1 MKRLQ
6 VLALFLPLLLFLG
19 GCGKALY
26 ISKLGWHQAF
36 LTFRSTPVQEIL
48 EDDQIGAEAKEKI
61 RFIQEVKRY
70 GEKRIGLKRTGS
82 YSKYFEVKGPI
93 LHVVTASEKDRLK
106 PYDWTFPIIGKV
118 TYKGFF
124 TRREA
129 LEEAQGLKARGYDT
143 FVRPAG
149 AYSTLGWLND
159 PILSSMLKWDE
170 GSLTNLILH
179 EMAHGTVY
187 FKRDCDLNE
196 QMATF
201 VGNQGAINFL
211 GQRYGSGSREML
223 EAVEAQED
231 DLLFSRWIDQ
241 ACERLSAYYA
251 QPIPREEKIR
261 GREELFLSLQREFRE
276 MKTRF
281 KTETYQTFGES
292 PLNNA
297 VLLAHRQYFHGFDT
311 LESLY
316 AYFDRD
322 LSKVV
327 ALMKKI
333 ETSGE
338 DPSVY
343 LDHWL
348 AERGVTVSSSLQ

>member
-1 MKRLQ
+1 MKRFQ
-6 VLALFLPLLLFLG
+6 ILALFLPLFLFPA

-26 ISKLGWHQAF
+26 VSKLGWHQAF
-36 LTFRSTPVQEIL
+36 LTFRSIPIQEVL
-48 EDDQIGAEAKEKI
+48 EDDQISAEAKEKI
-61 RFIQEVKRY
+61 RFVQEVKRY
-70 GEKRIGLKRTGS
+70 GAERIGLKRTGS

-93 LHVVTASEKDRLK
+93 LHVVTACEKDRLE
-106 PYDWTFPIIGKV
+106 PYDWTFPIVGKV

-124 TRREA
+124 TRLEA
-129 LEEAQGLKARGYDT
+129 LEEAQELKARGYDT

-179 EMAHGTVY
+179 EMTHGTVY

-201 VGNQGAINFL
+201 VGNDGAIDFL
-211 GQRYGSGSREML
+211 KQRYGSGSREML
-223 EAVEAQED
+223 EAVQAQGD

-241 ACERLSAYYA
+241 ACERLSAYYG
-251 QPIPREEKIR
+251 QPISREEKIR
-261 GREELFLSLQREFRE
+261 GREELFLSLQKEFRE
-276 MKTRF
+276 MKTQF
-281 KTETYQTFGES
+281 KTEAYRTFDEG
-292 PLNNA
+292 PFNNA
-297 VLLAHRQYFHGFDT
+297 VLLAHHQYFHGFDN
-311 LESLY
+311 LERLY

-322 LSKVV
+322 LRKVV
-327 ALMKKI
+327 MLMKKI
-333 ETSGE
+333 EASGE

-343 LDHWL
+343 LDRWL

>member
-1 MKRLQ
+1 MKRLH
-6 VLALFLPLLLFLG
+6 VLSLFFPLLLILP

-36 LTFRSTPVQEIL
+36 LTFRSVPIQEVL

-61 RFIQEVKRY
+61 HFIQEVKRY
-70 GEKRIGLKRTGS
+70 GEERIGLKRTGN

-93 LHVVTASEKDRLK
+93 LHVVTASEKDRLE
-106 PYDWTFPIIGKV
+106 PYGWTFPIVGKV

-129 LEEAQGLKARGYDT
+129 LDEARGLKARGYDT

-159 PILSSMLKWDE
+159 PVLSSMLKWDE

-179 EMAHGTVY
+179 EMTHGTVY
-187 FKRDCDLNE
+187 FRKNTDLNE

-201 VGNQGAINFL
+201 VGNQGAIDFL
-211 GQRYGSGSREML
+211 KERYGSGSKEML
-223 EAVEAQED
+223 EAVQGQED
-231 DLLFSRWIDQ
+231 DLLFSRWIDR
-241 ACERLSAYYA
+241 ACERLSTYYA
-251 QPIPREEKIR
+251 QPISREEKVR
-261 GREELFLSLQREFRE
+261 GREEIFLSLREEFRE

-281 KTETYQTFGES
+281 KTETYQTFDES

-297 VLLAHRQYFHGFDT
+297 VLLAHRQYFHGFDA
-311 LESLY
+311 LEKLHD
-316 AYFDRD
+316 YFDRD
-322 LSKVV
+322 LRKVM
-327 ALMKKI
+327 ALMKEI
-333 ETSGE
+333 EASGE

-343 LDHWL
+343 LNRWL
-348 AERGVTVSSSLQ
+348 AERGVTVSSSLR